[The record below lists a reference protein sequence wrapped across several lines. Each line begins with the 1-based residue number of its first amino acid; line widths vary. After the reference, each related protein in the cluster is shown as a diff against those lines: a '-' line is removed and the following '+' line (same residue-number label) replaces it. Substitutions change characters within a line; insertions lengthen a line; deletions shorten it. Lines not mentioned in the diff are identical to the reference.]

1 MDYFSE
7 DSAHSSFSLNEPA
20 ESTLEDRTTRKR
32 WARGVLAFYICLFLA
47 GATMIA
53 RQTAIFS
60 SGTEQH
66 VSLHTDVQLSH

>member
-32 WARGVLAFYICLFLA
+32 WARGMLAFYICLFLA
-47 GATMIA
+47 GATMIG
-53 RQTAIFS
+53 RQTATS
-60 SGTEQH
+60 
-66 VSLHTDVQLSH
+66 QLAQNSMSRCILTFN